1 MLRIFR
7 QIALWEAV
15 STICLFFIAMPMKYF
30 FDTPEAVK
38 IAGSIHGFFVVVF
51 VIMLIMCTIE
61 YKMELEAS
69 IGIFVCLAHSHC
81 RILGGVRFEKS
92 NQWSKEIE
100 NKKG

>member
-61 YKMELEAS
+61 YKWNWKRPLAYMFASLIPIVGFWVELD
-69 IGIFVCLAHSHC
+69 L
-81 RILGGVRFEKS
+81 
-92 NQWSKEIE
+92 
-100 NKKG
+100 KKVINGQKK